1 MEIEKTD
8 RLCPRC
14 HVALFRAKADTDE
27 LFCLECR
34 AGGLT
39 VDIVEQG
46 AGLSADWISPENQE
60 VIRRWLGSQ
69 GTIRT

>member
-1 MEIEKTD
+1 MDITQTD
-8 RLCPRC
+8 RQCPHC
-14 HVALFRAKADTDE
+14 HVALFRAKSADSDE

-46 AGLSADWISPENQE
+46 AGLSADWVSRENQE
-60 VIRRWLGSQ
+60 LIRRWLSSGAPA
-69 GTIRT
+69 G